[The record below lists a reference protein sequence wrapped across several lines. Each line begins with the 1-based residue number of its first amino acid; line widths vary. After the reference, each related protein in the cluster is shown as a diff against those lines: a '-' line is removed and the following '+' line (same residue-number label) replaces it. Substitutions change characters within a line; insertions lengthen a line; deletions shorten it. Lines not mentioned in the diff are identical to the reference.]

1 MIPEKMLEILKMD
14 GVVAIATLGQDG
26 PLLDSGRCCD
36 DQDLAG
42 TRAYIPEG
50 MGYISWR

>member
-1 MIPEKMLEILKMD
+1 MIPEKMLKNLKMD
-14 GVVAIATLGQDG
+14 GAVAIATLGQDG
-26 PLLDSGRCCD
+26 LLDSGRCCD

-50 MGYISWR
+50 IGYISWR